1 MECDQQNLPM
11 RAIPVMTAI
20 ASLICVA
27 LALTAGMQEEPVVS
41 TGLFNQPTQRIEQIR
56 RTQPLVSD
64 KDQKTDDSATVAT
77 ERPFQKGEIRDNT
90 ATVTE
95 LNTHWDESRLSLI
108 TSFDVPTTQ
117 QSGSEIVGSSAAE
130 LAVQQWI
137 DEGTATGHHGILY
150 DNRDRD
156 HSNLNRSKF
165 PHLAFVEYDAAA
177 KKSNADWGLRIG
189 QAFDLPTF
197 GNSSTSHVGSPFWR
211 SNPRSVL
218 TDDLLTKIIYNEFM
232 NNQMYCYPEH
242 NDFDPQY
249 GDVYPANAPFWVI
262 SQGSSGS
269 DQQFMEAIALTM
281 AAFRPD
287 VRAKL
292 IESHWLMSVVQML
305 LRRSQKSVQS
315 DDDYFSG
322 KAHPVVF
329 QPSELHTL
337 RMVQFAHDLTIDKL
351 PAMARIQVI
360 EEDLGVPGRDYFHPH
375 AAEKLFDTPA
385 AVARVFRTTAF
396 RRRMVMDASSST
408 ELSGRSLR
416 FRWSVLQGDPE
427 KVQIRPLNAK
437 GTRAEIIFQW
447 HPRTAIPGLSGMETN
462 RVDIGVFADNGQT
475 LSLPAFVSSFTLAN
489 EDRTYVDGRI
499 QTVDY
504 GSPGISD
511 RYVDPI
517 IDIPKRWRDEYRYSA
532 DMKQLGWVRTMPGSE
547 PQEFATDGRLVVKK
561 DEAGEPIEFR
571 RIKYEAELNEKQIP
585 VLKVSVAP

>member
-1 MECDQQNLPM
+1 M
-11 RAIPVMTAI
+11 ITAI

-27 LALTAGMQEEPVVS
+27 LALTAGLQEEPGIS
-41 TGLFNQPTQRIEQIR
+41 TGLFNQPMQRLAQIR
-56 RTQPLVSD
+56 QLQQLVTD
-64 KDQKTDDSATVAT
+64 KNKKNDDSAAVAT
-77 ERPFQKGEIRDNT
+77 ERPFQKGTIRDNT
-90 ATVTE
+90 ALVTE
-95 LNTHWDESRLSLI
+95 LNTRWDESRLSLV

-117 QSGSEIVGSSAAE
+117 QSGPEIVGSSAAE
-130 LAVQQWI
+130 LAVQKWI
-137 DEGTATGHHGILY
+137 DEGTAAGHRGVLF

-156 HSNLNRSKF
+156 HSNLNRNKF

-177 KKSNADWGLRIG
+177 KKEQADWGLRIG
-189 QAFDLPTF
+189 QAFELPTF

-218 TDDLLTKIIYNEFM
+218 TDDLLTKIVYNEFV

-242 NDFDPQY
+242 NDFDPEH

-269 DQQFMEAIALTM
+269 DQQFMEAIALTL

-329 QPSELHTL
+329 QPSELDTL
-337 RMVQFAHDLTIDKL
+337 QMVQLAHELTIEKL
-351 PAMARIQVI
+351 PAMARIYVI

-396 RRRMVMDASSST
+396 RRRMVVDASTSA

-427 KVQIRPLNAK
+427 KVQIRPLDAK

-504 GSPGISD
+504 GSSGISD

-517 IDIPKRWRDEYRYSA
+517 IDIPKRWRDAYRYSA
-532 DMKQLGWVRTMPGSE
+532 DMKPLGWVRTMPDSE
-547 PQEFATDGRLVVKK
+547 PQEFAADGRVVVKR
-561 DEAGEPIEFR
+561 DDAGNPTEFR
-571 RIKYEAELNEKQIP
+571 TIKYEAELNEKQVP
-585 VLKVSVAP
+585 VLKVSVTRSQ

>member
-1 MECDQQNLPM
+1 MVCDQQNLPM

-20 ASLICVA
+20 ASLICVV
-27 LALTAGMQEEPVVS
+27 LASTAGMQEEPVVS
-41 TGLFNQPTQRIEQIR
+41 TGLFNQPAQRLEQIR
-56 RTQPLVSD
+56 RTQQLVSD
-64 KDQKTDDSATVAT
+64 KDEKTNDSATVAT
-77 ERPFQKGEIRDNT
+77 KRPFQEGTIRDNT

-95 LNTHWDESRLSLI
+95 LNTRWDESRLSLV

-117 QSGSEIVGSSAAE
+117 QSGLEIFGSSAAE
-130 LAVQQWI
+130 LAVQKWI
-137 DEGTATGHHGILY
+137 DEGSAAGHRGILY

-177 KKSNADWGLRIG
+177 KKSDADWGLRIG

-218 TDDLLTKIIYNEFM
+218 TDDLLTKIVYNEFV

-242 NDFDPQY
+242 NDFDPEH
-249 GDVYPANAPFWVI
+249 GDVYPANTPFWVI

-269 DQQFMEAIALTM
+269 DQPFMEAIALTL

-329 QPSELHTL
+329 QPSELDTL
-337 RMVQFAHDLTIDKL
+337 RMVQMAHDLTIDTL

-360 EEDLGVPGRDYFHPH
+360 KEDLGVPGRDYFHPH

-385 AVARVFRTTAF
+385 TVARVFRTTAF
-396 RRRMVMDASSST
+396 RRRMVVDASSST

-427 KVQIRPLNAK
+427 KVQIRLLDAK
-437 GTRAEIIFQW
+437 GRRAEIIFQW

-499 QTVDY
+499 QTIDY
-504 GSPGISD
+504 GSPGISE

-517 IDIPKRWRDEYRYSA
+517 IDIPKRWRDEFRYSA
-532 DMKQLGWVRTMPGSE
+532 DMKPLGWVRTMPGSE
-547 PQEFATDGRLVVKK
+547 PQEFAADGRVVVKK
-561 DEAGEPIEFR
+561 NDAGNPTEFR
-571 RIKYEAELNEKQIP
+571 AIKYEAELNEKHVP

>member
-1 MECDQQNLPM
+1 M
-11 RAIPVMTAI
+11 RAIPVMIAI
-20 ASLICVA
+20 ASLIIVA
-27 LALTAGMQEEPVVS
+27 VASVHGLVDEPVVS
-41 TGLFNQPTQRIEQIR
+41 TGLFNLPMQRIAQLR
-56 RTQPLVSD
+56 QPA
-64 KDQKTDDSATVAT
+64 TPIPETDSAAPVS
-77 ERPFQKGEIRDNT
+77 ERPFQRAAIRDNI
-90 ATVTE
+90 ALVTE
-95 LNTHWDESRLSLI
+95 LNTRWDESRLSLI
-108 TSFDVPTTQ
+108 TSFDAKTTHPE
-117 QSGSEIVGSSAAE
+117 SATIAGSSPAE
-130 LAVQQWI
+130 IAVQKWI
-137 DEGTATGHHGILY
+137 DEGTAAGHNGILY

-156 HSNLNRSKF
+156 HSNLNRRKF

-177 KKSNADWGLRIG
+177 KKSQADWGLRIG

-211 SNPRSVL
+211 SNPRAVL
-218 TDDLLTKIIYNEFM
+218 IEDLLTKIVYNEFV

-242 NDFDPQY
+242 NDFDPEH
-249 GDVYPANAPFWVI
+249 GDVYPANTPFWVI

-269 DQQFMEAIALTM
+269 DQQFMEAIALTL

-305 LRRSQKSVQS
+305 LRRSQKSVQT
-315 DDDYFSG
+315 DDDYFTG

-329 QPSELHTL
+329 QPSELDTL
-337 RMVQFAHDLTIDKL
+337 RMVQLARDMTIDKL

-385 AVARVFRTTAF
+385 AIARVFRTTAF
-396 RRRMVMDASSST
+396 TRRMIVDASTSA

-427 KVQIRPLNAK
+427 KVQIRLLDAK

-447 HPRTAIPGLSGMETN
+447 HPRTAIRGLSGMETN

-489 EDRTYVDGRI
+489 EGRTYIDGRI
-499 QTVDY
+499 QTIDY

-511 RYVDPI
+511 RYVDPM

-532 DMKQLGWVRTMPGSE
+532 DIKPRGWVRTMPDAE
-547 PQEFATDGRLVVKK
+547 PQEFAADGRLVVKK
-561 DEAGEPIEFR
+561 DDAGNPTEFR
-571 RIKYEAELNEKQIP
+571 TIKYEAELNEKHVP
-585 VLKVSVAP
+585 VLKAIVDP

>member
-1 MECDQQNLPM
+1 
-11 RAIPVMTAI
+11 MTAI

-27 LALTAGMQEEPVVS
+27 LTLTAGLQEVPVVS
-41 TGLFNQPTQRIEQIR
+41 TGLFNQPMQRLAQIR
-56 RTQPLVSD
+56 QLQQLVTE
-64 KDQKTDDSATVAT
+64 KDEKNDDSSAVTT

-90 ATVTE
+90 ASVTE
-95 LNTHWDESRLSLI
+95 LNTRWDESRLSLI
-108 TSFDVPTTQ
+108 TSFEVPTTQ
-117 QSGSEIVGSSAAE
+117 QSGPEIVGSSVAE
-130 LAVQQWI
+130 VAVQKWI
-137 DEGTATGHHGILY
+137 DEGTAAGHRGILF

-165 PHLAFVEYDAAA
+165 PHLAFVEYDAAT
-177 KKSNADWGLRIG
+177 KRSNADWGLRIG

-197 GNSSTSHVGSPFWR
+197 GNSSTSMVGSPFWR
-211 SNPRSVL
+211 SNPRMVL
-218 TDDLLTKIIYNEFM
+218 TEDLLTKIIYNEFV

-242 NDFDPQY
+242 NDFDPEH
-249 GDVYPANAPFWVI
+249 GDVYPANTPFWVI

-269 DQQFMEAIALTM
+269 DQQFMEAIALTL
-281 AAFRPD
+281 AAFRPE

-329 QPSELHTL
+329 QPSESDTL
-337 RMVQFAHDLTIDKL
+337 RMVQFAHELTIDKL
-351 PAMARIQVI
+351 PAMAWIQVI

-385 AVARVFRTTAF
+385 AVARVFRTTALS
-396 RRRMVMDASSST
+396 RRMVVDAGTSA

-427 KVQIRPLNAK
+427 KVQIRLLNAK
-437 GTRAEIIFQW
+437 GSLAEIIFQW

-462 RVDIGVFADNGQT
+462 RVDIGVFADNGKT

-489 EDRTYVDGRI
+489 EDRTYLDGRI
-499 QTVDY
+499 QTIDY

-511 RYVDPI
+511 RYVDPM
-517 IDIPKRWRDEYRYSA
+517 IDIPKRWRDDYRYST
-532 DMKQLGWVRTMPGSE
+532 DMKPLGWVRTMSGSE
-547 PQEFATDGRLVVKK
+547 PQEFAADGRLVVKK
-561 DEAGEPIEFR
+561 DDAGNPIEFR
-571 RIKYEAELNEKQIP
+571 TIKYEAELNEKQVP
-585 VLKVSVAP
+585 VLKVIVAQ